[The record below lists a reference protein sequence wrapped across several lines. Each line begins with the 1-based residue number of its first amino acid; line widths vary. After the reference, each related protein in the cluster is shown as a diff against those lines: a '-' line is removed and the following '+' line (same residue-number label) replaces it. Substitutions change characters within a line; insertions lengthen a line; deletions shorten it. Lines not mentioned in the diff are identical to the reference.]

1 MGSSRELVVFATMV
15 CRVGLATAVAVLS
28 VVGAGCAAAPTVPSR
43 DRSAAPT
50 AASLERPAAPTAG
63 SQDRSAAPTV
73 SSRDRS
79 AHYVCGPGTDAATA
93 RTIDIYVAVL
103 QHLTG
108 DPNAWLG
115 RVLYVVDRAVPMMW
129 VKDTEVPSERTDSNG
144 AAVSPERRRPTAPR
158 STSPAPFAASVK
170 RCLASVR
177 FPDLPPTIRL
187 VSGVEDPRVA
197 KKQGQRGSMAVVAD
211 GRVVELEGVPPKGDR
226 LALAASSNGGGGLD
240 AHGGLF
246 ILERRGGIWQVVDL
260 RARWI
265 A

>member
-1 MGSSRELVVFATMV
+1 VGSSRELVGCATMA
-15 CRVGLATAVAVLS
+15 CRVGLVTAVAVWS

-50 AASLERPAAPTAG
+50 AG

-73 SSRDRS
+73 SSRDGPP
-79 AHYVCGPGTDAATA
+79 HYVCGPGTDAATA
-93 RTIDIYVAVL
+93 RTIDVYVAVL

-129 VKDTEVPSERTDSNG
+129 VKDAEV
-144 AAVSPERRRPTAPR
+144 PERRRPTAPR
-158 STSPAPFAASVK
+158 STSTAPFAASVK

-197 KKQGQRGSMAVVAD
+197 KKQGQRGPMAVVAD
-211 GRVVELEGVPPKGDR
+211 GRVVQLEGVPPKGDR
-226 LALAASSNGGGGLD
+226 LELAASSNGGGGLD
-240 AHGGLF
+240 ASGGLF

-260 RARWI
+260 RASWI